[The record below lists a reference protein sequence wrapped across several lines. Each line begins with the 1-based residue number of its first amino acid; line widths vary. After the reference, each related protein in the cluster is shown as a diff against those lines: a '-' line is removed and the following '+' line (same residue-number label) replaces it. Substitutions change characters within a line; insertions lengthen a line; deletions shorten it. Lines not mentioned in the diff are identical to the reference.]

1 MSPDQPNSTVVSG
14 TGGVSSNSVL
24 RKLRWWLE
32 VARVR
37 LRFFLIVA
45 FAGVVAS
52 QWPVLRSAWERWTWA
67 GHRLA
72 SGAVSS
78 SHEYFCP
85 MDAGVISVWPAICP
99 ICNMDLVPRKKME
112 AQMLPDGVITRMQ
125 LSPYRIQLAGIRTS
139 SIEPRTLKSEQT
151 FTGVLQQLE
160 DGALGFHT
168 RIAESDVPLFSGANS
183 AEVQRHSTS
192 ESASANMFLEAVND
206 HHRVRF
212 VIDSPADF
220 SPGDIVKAFVSLFVS
235 GNDPVLAV
243 PESAVLD
250 RGRER
255 MVYRETMPGLFDGVA
270 VELGR
275 RCGGYYPVTS
285 GLKAGQRVATTGA
298 FLIDAETRLNPSL
311 AAGYF
316 GASPNESNAK
326 PSEPTEA
333 AIPITKKTTLQ
344 PPLSREDKILVDKQR
359 ICPVTEL
366 ALDSMGGP
374 IPVIVSGMKVFVCCA
389 GCTQRLKDE
398 PEKYLLRL
406 ETR

>member
-1 MSPDQPNSTVVSG
+1 MPADQPNSTVVSG
-14 TGGVSSNSVL
+14 QGSAPSNSVRL
-24 RKLRWWLE
+24 NLRWWLE

-37 LRFFLIVA
+37 LRFFLVVA

-52 QWPVLRSAWERWTWA
+52 QWPMLRTAWERWIWS
-67 GHRLA
+67 GHRHD

-99 ICNMDLVPRKKME
+99 ICNMDLVPRKKKE

-139 SIEPRTLKSEQT
+139 LIEPRTLKFEHA
-151 FTGVLQQLE
+151 FTGVLQPLE
-160 DGALGFHT
+160 DGKLGFQA
-168 RIAESDVPLFSGANS
+168 RIAESDVPLFSGTNS
-183 AEVQRHSTS
+183 VEVQRHSTP
-192 ESASANMFLEAVND
+192 ELASANVQLEVVND
-206 HHRVRF
+206 HHRIRF
-212 VIDSPADF
+212 VIDGTAGF
-220 SPGDIVKAFVSLFVS
+220 SEGEIVKAVVSLNVS
-235 GNDPVLAV
+235 GDDPVLAV
-243 PESAVLD
+243 PETAVID

-255 MVYRETMPGLFDGVA
+255 MVYVETMPGMFDGIA

-285 GLKAGQRVATTGA
+285 GVKAGQRVATTGA

-316 GASPNESNAK
+316 GASPNGSNGK
-326 PSEPTEA
+326 PSPPAEA
-333 AIPITKKTTLQ
+333 AIPVTKRKTPKTS
-344 PPLSREDKILVDKQR
+344 LSREDQILVDKQR

-374 IPVIVSGMKVFVCCA
+374 VTVIVSGKKVFVCCA

-398 PEKYLLRL
+398 PEKYLARL
-406 ETR
+406 ENR